1 MPFMM
6 KKDRKLR
13 GRGTLLNAALQE
25 RICGLLRGGC
35 NIKTACNICGIG
47 ETTYH
52 EWKNRGRSGEEPY
65 ASFFSETSR
74 ARDTF
79 KASLLKIIVKAADKD
94 ARHAEWLLERGWPNE
109 FGRSEPREILLVR
122 EPIPLPVQS
131 QSPEVRTE
139 TRWTKEEIP
148 FSTAQLKYLS
158 DLECRAADNGE
169 EADGR

>member
-1 MPFMM
+1 M

-13 GRGTLLNAALQE
+13 GRETLLNTAMQK
-25 RICGLLRGGC
+25 RICGLLRDGC
-35 NIKTACNICGIG
+35 NIKTACNISGIG

-79 KASLLKIIVKAADKD
+79 KADLLNIVVKAADKE
-94 ARHAEWLLERGWPNE
+94 ARHAEWLLERYWPNE
-109 FGRSEPREILLVR
+109 FGRSEPREIIYVH
-122 EPIPLPVQS
+122 EPAPLPVQS

-148 FSTAQLKYLS
+148 FSETQLKYLT
-158 DLECRAADNGE
+158 DLRSIANNGGDT
-169 EADGR
+169 DGK